1 MNSGD
6 HRKWESM
13 MGNDSMNELLLS
25 GEHLWLNRAVENPA
39 RLESEFI
46 GPDGYTYTQESSI
59 LTEVSRHPDTNVV
72 IIYPTI
78 RMIDGELK
86 SLDSRK
92 ARDIAVKK
100 GDYIQVGGDEK
111 FGTEVSKGISKW
123 LDRQGQ
129 K

>member
-1 MNSGD
+1 MHSED
-6 HRKWESM
+6 HRQWESM
-13 MGNDSMNELLLS
+13 MGDDAMNELLLS
-25 GEHLWLNRAVENPA
+25 GEHPWLNRAVENPA
-39 RLESEFI
+39 RLESEFT
-46 GPDGYTYTQESSI
+46 GEDGYTYTTESSI

-100 GDYIQVGGDEK
+100 GDYIQVGGDEE
-111 FGTEVSKGISKW
+111 FGTEVSKGISAW
-123 LDRQGQ
+123 LDREGR